1 MTMVLTKGS
10 KGDLVRKLQR
20 SLHLVEDGKFGVL
33 TEKAVKAF
41 QKANGLKAD
50 GIVGE
55 KTWEALANIN
65 VSSSSVLTGEKATRR
80 IDRIFVHCTAGN
92 QTTTTVNS
100 LNAEFKAK
108 GWKTGGYHYVIFPDG
123 RVVQMENEN
132 KIANGVKG
140 YNKSS
145 IHISWVGGYNSVD
158 NRTQKQKDSIIKVLK
173 ELRKKYPN
181 AKILGHRDISPD
193 VNNNGIVDP
202 WERIKDCP
210 CFDCKKE
217 YSKI

>member
-1 MTMVLTKGS
+1 MEVVLTKGS
-10 KGDLVRKLQR
+10 RGDLVVRLQKA
-20 SLHLVEDGKFGVL
+20 LNLIPDGIFGKL
-33 TEKAVKAF
+33 TEEAVKAF
-41 QKANGLKAD
+41 QKANGLTPD
-50 GIVGE
+50 GVVGE
-55 KTWEALANIN
+55 NTWAKLFNIN
-65 VSSSSVLTGEKATRR
+65 VSSSEVLTGKKATRR

-100 LNAEFKAK
+100 LNTEFKAK

-123 RVVQMENEN
+123 RVVEMENED

-173 ELRKKYPN
+173 ELRKKYPS

-193 VNNNGIVDP
+193 KNNNGIIDP

-210 CFDCKKE
+210 CFDVLKE
-217 YSKI
+217 YKNI

>member
-1 MTMVLTKGS
+1 MAIYVAKGS
-10 KGDLVRKLQR
+10 KGDIVRKIQGA
-20 SLHLVEDGKFGVL
+20 LHLIQDGIFGSI
-33 TEKAVKAF
+33 TEEAVKDF
-41 QKANGLKAD
+41 QKKNGLNAD
-50 GIVGE
+50 GIVGD
-55 KTWEALANIN
+55 KTWELIFKIGIN
-65 VSSSSVLTGEKATRR
+65 NSEDLTGNKATRKV
-80 IDRIFVHCTAGN
+80 DRIFVHCTAGN
-92 QTTTTVNS
+92 QKTTTVKS
-100 LNAEFKAK
+100 LNAEFKSK

-123 RVVQMENEN
+123 SVVQMEDEN

-140 YNKSS
+140 YNKNS

-210 CFDCKKE
+210 CFDVLKE
-217 YSKI
+217 YKNI